1 MSSIKSVKSLG
12 SVIHCAQYFLKIQ
25 FRRSVV
31 INSEEDEKKVYINI
45 QVWESTK
52 VEHKGGK
59 IHAYTYNSWK
69 RYSLYFSLWKLLLF
83 IQILLTEHYLKSRY
97 TRMRIFS
104 KSGGCKKVIV

>member
-45 QVWESTK
+45 QVWESMK
-52 VEHKGGK
+52 VELKGGE
-59 IHAYTYNSWK
+59 IHAYRYNSWK
-69 RYSLYFSLWKLLLF
+69 RYIYFSLWKLLF
-83 IQILLTEHYLKSRY
+83 IQILVTEHCLKSRY